1 MKKLFKNLLFT
12 LLVLAVSCGGAATT
26 SRVLKKNNTD
36 ATIQGV
42 GVTEKDAMISAE
54 NIAKETFGEFVI
66 YNVEKC
72 KTVQE
77 EGKTQ
82 YICVIQVNK
91 K

>member
-1 MKKLFKNLLFT
+1 MKKIFKNLLFT
-12 LLVLAVSCGGAATT
+12 LFVLALSCGGVTT

-42 GVTEKDAMISAE
+42 GANEKEAMISAE

-66 YNVEKC
+66 YNAEKC
-72 KTVQE
+72 KTRQE
-77 EGKTQ
+77 EGKTK
-82 YICVIQVNK
+82 YICVIHVNK